1 MHRKHLLNEHT
12 LQWILHHPLIPF
24 LLPHEGMSLDF
35 LWIPRDTDSSLLEEK
50 LLSQDMNVLAIHVL
64 V

>member
-1 MHRKHLLNEHT
+1 MRV
-12 LQWILHHPLIPF
+12 LHHPLIPF

-50 LLSQDMNVLAIHVL
+50 LLSQDMNVLAIRVL